1 MRKPSKALR
10 LLALLMA
17 FGLFAAAC
25 GDSGDGD
32 AADEGSETTEAPA
45 ATTTEAEGG
54 GETTLTT
61 TPAPPPPPEEG
72 PVIGGIL
79 TVGIEADPVGMRPW
93 EDTCSS
99 PCLNVHLAMFD
110 RLFEKNEDLEIAP
123 WLGLSITPDETLTV
137 WTVEL
142 REDVTFWDGTPFNAQ
157 TLVDM
162 FAIQQTGAASGSQ
175 IAAAQILSVEAA
187 DEFTAVYTL
196 GQGNSGFPDVLT
208 SVTGRVF
215 EPAAAAADL
224 DGAASNPMG
233 TGAFQFVSW
242 DRDNQV
248 VLERNPNYWL
258 SDPDGT
264 QLPYLDQ
271 LILKPIPDE
280 TTRLNA
286 ILAGDID
293 VMQTL
298 RQSTIRDARESS
310 DTLDM
315 FEFQGSNSGGAIF
328 NTSVPPYDDKRV
340 RKGLAFAINQPAFID
355 ALGGTGISDPATQL
369 FSPDSPWYSQE
380 AADAYPNFDPEASVA
395 TLSEYVNDPERSDG
409 KAVGESIDV
418 EFACPPDPSLIKLS
432 QAYKQSWEATGLA
445 NVELVQFDQAT
456 HIGRVVGAPPDFLG
470 EFGVSC
476 WRSGD
481 DTDPSISVAPGAA
494 PPDLSP
500 LNFTNLFIPEA
511 FGLLVAGQSTL
522 VLEERQAAY
531 AAFSLQM
538 ADEMPLVYTGYT
550 ATALATLKNVKN
562 VNGWHTPDGDVGR
575 GHPNAEGRYQEVW
588 IETE

>member
-1 MRKPSKALR
+1 MRKPSSALR
-10 LLALLMA
+10 LLAILMA
-17 FGLFAAAC
+17 LGLFAAAC
-25 GDSGDGD
+25 GDSGDDGQ
-32 AADEGSETTEAPA
+32 ADD
-45 ATTTEAEGG
+45 ATTTTAGEVATTAPEDA
-54 GETTLTT
+54 ETTLTT
-61 TPAPPPPPEEG
+61 TPPPPPPPVEG
-72 PVIGGIL
+72 PVVGGTL

-142 REDVTFWDGTPFNAQ
+142 REGVTFWDGTPFNAQ
-157 TLVDM
+157 TVVDM
-162 FAIQQTGAASGSQ
+162 FAIQQTGAVTGSQ
-175 IAAAQILSVEAA
+175 IATAQVVSVEAT
-187 DEFTAVYTL
+187 DEFTVVYTL

-208 SVTGRVF
+208 SVAGRVF

-233 TGAFQFVSW
+233 TGPFQFVSW

-248 VLERNPNYWL
+248 VLERNPNYWF
-258 SDPDGT
+258 SDADGT
-264 QLPYLDQ
+264 QLPYLDG
-271 LILKPIPDE
+271 LVFRPIPDE

-315 FEFQGSNSGGAIF
+315 DVFQGPNSGGAIF
-328 NTSVPPYDDKRV
+328 NTAVPPYDDKRV
-340 RKGLAFAINQPAFID
+340 RQGLAHAINQPAFID
-355 ALGGTGISDPATQL
+355 ALGGTGISDPATQM

-380 AADAYPNFDPEASVA
+380 AADAYPKFDPEASIA
-395 TLSEYVNDPERSDG
+395 KLTEYVEDPERSDG
-409 KAVGESIDV
+409 KAVGEKIDV
-418 EFACPPDPSLIKLS
+418 EFACPPDPTLILLS

-470 EFGVSC
+470 EFQVSC
-476 WRSGD
+476 WRVGD
-481 DTDPSISVAPGAA
+481 DTDPSISVAPFFS
-494 PPDLSP
+494 PPDVVP
-500 LNFTNLFIPEA
+500 LNFTNFFDPEA

-522 VLEERQAAY
+522 DQAERQAAY
-531 AAFSLQM
+531 AAFSLVL
-538 ADEMPLVYTGYT
+538 ADEMPQVYTGYT
-550 ATALATLKNVKN
+550 ATALATLKSVKN
-562 VNGWHTPDGDVGR
+562 LNGWHTPDGDIGR

-588 IETE
+588 IENE